1 LKKSFKIGAFIGILV
16 VVFGIFNS
24 FRNIDKDYDAVLLA
38 KGFSEMEKI
47 SVHFSGVRD
56 FNIVSSFVSGKITIK
71 DKTYKVILD
80 EDDIINKYEGITIDT
95 SSNLESE
102 HEIIGEIYLSKNL
115 KELYCYFKE
124 DGSFIVAPVNDVEDA
139 KSFFYDRGIK

>member
-1 LKKSFKIGAFIGILV
+1 M

-38 KGFSEMEKI
+38 KGFNEKEKV

-56 FNIVSSFVSGKITIK
+56 FNIVTSFVSGEITIK

-80 EDDIINKYEGITIDT
+80 EDDIINKYEGVIIDT
-95 SSNLESE
+95 SSKSGHWN
-102 HEIIGEIYLSKNL
+102 IAEIYLSKNL

-124 DGSFIVAPVNDVEDA
+124 EGSFIVAPVSDIEDA
-139 KSFFYDRGIK
+139 KGFFYDRGIK